1 MTHSPFNWHIAN
13 KYNALKAYQ
22 YETPAGQLI
31 LLTQGNVLCNIE
43 WLISS
48 ASRQKLQALPDELQ
62 KKLDHYWLT
71 PEIDISIPLLR
82 QGTAFQHTVWKAL
95 REISVGQ
102 TKTYGELAKELNTG
116 PRAIA
121 NACRKNPF
129 PLIIPCHRVLAK
141 KGIGGYAGAVSGRL
155 IEIKRTLLQ
164 HEKLLPHE
172 L

>member
-22 YETPAGQLI
+22 YDTPAGQLV

-43 WLISS
+43 WLIATSS
-48 ASRQKLQALPDELQ
+48 QQKLQALPNELQ
-62 KKLDHYWLT
+62 KQLNHYWLT
-71 PEIDISIPLLR
+71 PEIDISLLLLR

-95 REISVGQ
+95 RKIPVGQ
-102 TKTYGELAKELNTG
+102 TRTYGELAKDLNTG
-116 PRAIA
+116 PRALA

-141 KGIGGYAGAVSGRL
+141 SGVGGYAGAVSGRL
-155 IEIKRTLLQ
+155 IDIKKILLQ
-164 HEKLLPHE
+164 HEKLIADAL
-172 L
+172 